1 MKISTKF
8 IFVSAV
14 LVGAIALLSGG
25 STLWR
30 NQTEKMTLEKYT
42 QAKRRIELAT
52 QAQNQIQRE
61 IDSTKD
67 QVLLQ
72 NLTKEKEKDEDT
84 ELDKIFDELET
95 LIPNSDLN
103 YIRQRRKIF
112 EEMEDQLLESIRQSS
127 PTAMTEKEKDFHTI
141 NKFGR
146 DLNFFLDKLVGQS
159 RQHAKQAEEEL
170 LRVSAIANY
179 ISYATVVFL
188 ISIVL
193 GEFWLIFRPIIQSL
207 KQLQEGATA
216 IGSGNLSHRLDIR
229 TQDEIQQVSQAFN
242 LMAGQ
247 LQEFFTA
254 LEKNK
259 VELEERVEARTS
271 ELQKAKEAAE
281 VANRAKSQFLA
292 NMNHELR
299 TPLNGILGY
308 AQILQSDPATE
319 KQMKGLGVIYEC
331 GSHLLTLINDILDLS
346 KLEVQK
352 MELYP
357 QDFHLGNFLASTV
370 DICRVK
376 AEQKGVDFYY
386 QPASHLLAAVHA
398 DNKRLRQV
406 LLNLLSNAIK
416 FTDVGSVTFRVEP
429 VGESEEPNA
438 AQRICF
444 EIKDTGLGI
453 PSDKLSMIFLP
464 FEQAGKRD
472 RNSEGTGLGLAISQ
486 QIVLMMG
493 SEIHVQ
499 SVLGQGSTF
508 WFEIDLLPALDW
520 QTPETVELSAT
531 VPESLDWVVPPREE
545 LAVLYQATQDG
556 FIADIQQEANR
567 LKQLNP
573 QYAMFTNKI
582 LELSQ
587 MFDDEAILTLLKTC
601 I

>member
-30 NQTEKMTLEKYT
+30 NETEKITLEKYT

-52 QAQNQIQRE
+52 QAQNQIQKE

-72 NLTKEKEKDEDT
+72 NLTKDKEKDEDT

-112 EEMEDQLLESIRQSS
+112 EEMEDELLESISQPS
-127 PTAMTEKEKDFHTI
+127 PTAMIEKQKDFYTI

-179 ISYATVVFL
+179 ISYGTVVFL
-188 ISIVL
+188 IAIVL

-207 KQLQEGATA
+207 KQLQEGATV

-242 LMAGQ
+242 MMAVQ
-247 LQEFFTA
+247 LQDSFTA
-254 LEKNK
+254 LENNK

-292 NMNHELR
+292 SMNHELR

-308 AQILQSDPATE
+308 VQILQGDPATD

-331 GSHLLTLINDILDLS
+331 SSHLLSLINDILDLS
-346 KLEVQK
+346 KLEVHK
-352 MELYP
+352 MELHP
-357 QDFHLGNFLASTV
+357 EDFHLGNFLASTV

-376 AEQKGVDFYY
+376 AEQKGLEFDY
-386 QPASHLLAAVHA
+386 QPSSHLLAAVHA
-398 DNKRLRQV
+398 DDKRLRQV

-416 FTDVGSVTFRVEP
+416 FTDFGTVTFRVEP
-429 VGESEEPNA
+429 VSELSEPNA
-438 AQRICF
+438 AQRIRF

-453 PSDKLSMIFLP
+453 APEKLSMIFLP

-493 SEIHVQ
+493 GEIHVE
-499 SVLGQGSTF
+499 SVLERGSTF
-508 WFEIDLLPALDW
+508 WFEIELLPAWDW
-520 QTPETVELSAT
+520 QTSETVALSAT
-531 VPESLDWVVPPREE
+531 VSDSQDWVVPPREE
-545 LAVLYQATQDG
+545 LAVIYRAAQDG

-573 QYAMFTNKI
+573 QYANFTNKI

-587 MFDDEAILTLLKTC
+587 TFDDEAIIILLESYM
-601 I
+601 